1 MPLPFITELKRRH
14 VFKVGV
20 AYLAIAWLLAQVLQL
35 VFDTFGTPAWVM
47 KTVLA
52 VLAAGFV
59 LALLLAWVYEL
70 TPGGIRKDSGRSDTG
85 SRTAANGRGLLYATL
100 FALLFGGIIF
110 FLTREQPPTELSPG
124 IETLIARPSVIVLPF
139 ANISG
144 DAANDYL
151 AFGITDELISGLQR
165 LGYFP
170 VISRNAALAYDAG
183 EVSAMDYAESHGASY
198 LVEGSINAGTEGI
211 RILANLSRARGDQVW
226 AERYRLAG
234 DQAEIFDVSDELVSK
249 VAGAVLESE
258 VKRVS
263 RKDRPPRDAWEHYM
277 KGLKV
282 VLEYA
287 PEDYAEARG
296 HLDKAVEIAPEMAEA
311 WWAIGELEELKYVT
325 EPMAH
330 DSGTAPLF
338 GFIEYFRKAHEL
350 SPFHAAACGCLGYM
364 LTAVGKGEEARVVFE
379 QAIEAKPLSPD
390 LRVDYAL
397 HLTWAGRY
405 DEALE
410 NADLVLR
417 LGPTTTDRA
426 GVWTVRALVALARE
440 QQQEALDAVSRVMFV
455 RRDPFYTP
463 AAIAIL
469 YVLGKHE
476 EAAAE
481 FASMQAEFPGMQ
493 PTNPVFYVT
502 LKPIDDFLSARRERG
517 LTGDPADV
525 AEIYRI
531 LNQEIGGQ
539 AD

>member
-1 MPLPFITELKRRH
+1 MPFIRELKRRH

-20 AYLAIAWLLAQVLQL
+20 AYLAIAWLLAQVLDL
-35 VFDTFGTPAWVM
+35 AFDAFDTPAWVI

-52 VLAAGFV
+52 LLAAGFV
-59 LALLLAWVYEL
+59 PALLLAWVYEL
-70 TPGGIRKDSGRSDTG
+70 TPGGISKDPGPADAP
-85 SRTAANGRGLLYATL
+85 RTAASGRGLLYATL
-100 FALLFGGIIF
+100 VALFFGGITF
-110 FLTREQPPTELSPG
+110 FLTREQAPAERPPG

-144 DAANDYL
+144 EAANDYL
-151 AFGITDELISGLQR
+151 AFGITEELISGLQR
-165 LGYFP
+165 LGDFP
-170 VISRNAALAYDAG
+170 VVSRSAALAYDAG
-183 EVSAMDYAESHGASY
+183 AASAMDYAQSHNASY
-198 LVEGSINAGTEGI
+198 LLEGSVNAGPEGI
-211 RILANLSRARGDQVW
+211 RILANMSKTQGEQVW
-226 AERYRLAG
+226 AERYQLAAG
-234 DQAEIFDVSDELVSK
+234 QAEIFDVSDQLVSK

-258 VKRVS
+258 VRRVD
-263 RKDRPPRDAWEHYM
+263 RKDRPPADAWEHYV

-287 PEDYAEARG
+287 PEDYAEARE
-296 HLDKAVEIAPEMAEA
+296 HLDRAVEIAPDMAEA

-325 EPMAH
+325 EPMAP

-364 LTAVGKGEEARVVFE
+364 LTAVGQVDEARVVFE

-397 HLTWAGRY
+397 HLAVLGRY
-405 DEALE
+405 DEAQE

-417 LGPTTTDRA
+417 LGPTTQDRA

-440 QQQEALDAVSRVMFV
+440 QRQEALDAVSRVRFV
-455 RRDPFYTP
+455 SRDPFYTP

-469 YVLGKHE
+469 YVLGKQK

-481 FASMQAEFPGMQ
+481 FASMQQGFPGMQ

-502 LKPIDDFLSARRERG
+502 LKPVDDFLSAQRERG
-517 LTGDPADV
+517 STAYPADV
-525 AEIYRI
+525 AEIFRI
-531 LNQEIGGQ
+531 LNDGIGGQ